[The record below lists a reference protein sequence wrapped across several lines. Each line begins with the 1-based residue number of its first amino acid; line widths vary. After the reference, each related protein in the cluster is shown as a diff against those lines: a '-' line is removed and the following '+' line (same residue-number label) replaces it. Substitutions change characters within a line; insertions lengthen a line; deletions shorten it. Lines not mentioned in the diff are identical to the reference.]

1 MSTFTKYLTVF
12 GMVFFIGTLWYAS
25 ARGFGLSNL
34 SDPQSLRESNRSCPD
49 YQKDRF
55 GNCPPRTHRRSLG
68 SRAYYGGGG
77 K

>member
-1 MSTFTKYLTVF
+1 MGKFTKYLTVF
-12 GMVFFIGTLWYAS
+12 GMASFVGVLWLAS
-25 ARGFGLSNL
+25 ARGYGLDNL
-34 SDPQSLRESNRSCPD
+34 SDPTSLRESNKVCPD
-49 YQKDRF
+49 HQKDQY